1 MYILVLTGVR
11 KNVKTTQI
19 LSIRFFQVASNRCI
33 KYINQKFSFAYEVLL
48 ILYIIKMQV
57 LKARLMKNQMK
68 EPFLTKNTEILLGFF
83 VIL

>member
-11 KNVKTTQI
+11 KNVKITQI
-19 LSIRFFQVASNRCI
+19 LSIRFFQVASNRYI
-33 KYINQKFSFAYEVLL
+33 KYINQKLNFAYAVLL
-48 ILYIIKMQV
+48 ILYTIKMQV

-83 VIL
+83 L